1 MNPFK
6 TVPMIYRAVVDYG
19 IRQKCW
25 TETKIKSATISVNG
39 GVDVRGHVMG
49 SIFLSM
55 FRRSLQC
62 KSSSSRVSAGVKAVH
77 CYFTG
82 NPSAFPEIEVTN
94 PSAIRSVKPAD
105 YFTLSSQFIGF
116 K

>member
-6 TVPMIYRAVVDYG
+6 IVPMIYRAVVDYG
-19 IRQKCW
+19 IRQECW
-25 TETKIKSATISVNG
+25 TETKIKSATISVN
-39 GVDVRGHVMG
+39 VRGHVMG
-49 SIFLSM
+49 SIFLST